1 MLWYAIIGMVL
12 FWLWL
17 FNEANCFFE
26 SKEHEKKYQEEME
39 QWEQE
44 LKEWEQ
50 KRKSAKDIWDKRAAD
65 NYLYVLKQ
73 YSPQY
78 NNPDRFSWKTFIGGI
93 IVILIITV
101 TAGWIMNM
109 FTGSILYGGF
119 KESVTEDY
127 CDYSRN
133 IVAMN
138 DVIGT
143 QGYYLRVDSNLY
155 YVYAVNTSQGV
166 KGGYKLP
173 AIRTYLN
180 YTNSKPHI
188 ERYSYRWKE
197 EYKEWIYLICT
208 TPAEDY
214 DYDDTYYKAY
224 IPEGSVEYNYN
235 IDFQ

>member
-1 MLWYAIIGMVL
+1 MLWYIVIGLVL
-12 FWLWL
+12 LWLWS
-17 FNEANCFFE
+17 FHEISCVVE
-26 SKEHEKKYQEEME
+26 SKKNEKEYKEELE
-39 QWEQE
+39 NWE
-44 LKEWEQ
+44 KEVEEWVQ
-50 KRKSAKDIWDKRAAD
+50 KRKLAKDIWDKKAAD

-78 NNPDRFSWKTFIGGI
+78 NKYHFNWKTFIGGT
-93 IVILIITV
+93 IVILIIIV
-101 TAGWIMNM
+101 TAGWIMNI

-127 CDYSRN
+127 CDYSCN

-143 QGYYLRVDSNLY
+143 HGYYLRVDSNLY

-166 KGGYKLP
+166 KSGYKLP

-197 EYKEWIYLICT
+197 EYKGWVYLICT
-208 TPAEDY
+208 MSAEDY

>member
-1 MLWYAIIGMVL
+1 MLWYIIIGMVL
-12 FWLWL
+12 IDLW
-17 FNEANCFFE
+17 FYKEIKCFIDT
-26 SKEHEKKYQEEME
+26 KNYNKTHEK
-39 QWEQE
+39 E
-44 LKEWEQ
+44 LKDWAQKIKDLEEKFNKSTDVWE
-50 KRKSAKDIWDKRAAD
+50 KRATESM
-65 NYLYVLKQ
+65 LYVEKQ
-73 YSPQY
+73 YPPQY
-78 NNPDRFSWKTFIGGI
+78 NNSDPFSWKTFIGGI
-93 IVILIITV
+93 VVILIITITV
-101 TAGWIMNM
+101 GWIGNM
-109 FTGSILYGGF
+109 FTGSVLYGGF
-119 KESVTEDY
+119 KDSLTEDY
-127 CDYSRN
+127 CDYSHN

-197 EYKEWIYLICT
+197 EYKGWIELICLA
-208 TPAEDY
+208 PAEDY

-224 IPEGSVEYNYN
+224 IPEGSIEYNYN

>member
-1 MLWYAIIGMVL
+1 MLWYVVIGMVL
-12 FWLWL
+12 LWLWL
-17 FNEANCFFE
+17 FHEVDCFF
-26 SKEHEKKYQEEME
+26 STKKYNKKYENELKKWTQEIKE
-39 QWEQE
+39 EQE
-44 LKEWEQ
+44 
-50 KRKSAKDIWDKRAAD
+50 RFNKSIDIWTKKASELRIHT
-65 NYLYVLKQ
+65 LKQ
-73 YSPQY
+73 HEPKYA
-78 NNPDRFSWKTFIGGI
+78 NPNYFSWKTFIGGT
-93 IVILIITV
+93 IVILILTMA
-101 TAGWIMNM
+101 AGWLGNM
-109 FTGSILYGGF
+109 FTGSILYGVF

-138 DVIGT
+138 DVMGT

-166 KGGYKLP
+166 KGGYKLL

-197 EYKEWIYLICT
+197 EYKGWIYLICT

-214 DYDDTYYKAY
+214 DYDDIYYKAY